1 VPDVRVPKLDEHGGK
16 SVLKIIFEVAMISV
30 GVFLG
35 LAGEQ
40 WREARHQNELA
51 QQALRAFKTE
61 ITANRTAVAAV
72 KDYHVA
78 RLKELRAYFDA
89 KPADRKNVSI
99 HLTKSANPAYV
110 ERTAWQL
117 AMATQSLTYIEP
129 DLAYALS
136 NAYGVQGTLEG
147 ETQGFVQGMFAGMF
161 VHPLSQDADGFF
173 AALLAYFG
181 DTTLLEPRLIK
192 LYDDALQRIDKAL
205 K

>member
-1 VPDVRVPKLDEHGGK
+1 VPDVRVPKLDEHGSK
-16 SVLKIIFEVAMISV
+16 SVLKIVFEVAMISV

-40 WREARHQNELA
+40 WREARRHRELA
-51 QQALRAFKTE
+51 EQALRAFRKE
-61 ITANRTAVAAV
+61 IAANRTTVAAV
-72 KDYHVA
+72 QGYHVE

-110 ERTAWQL
+110 DRTAWQL
-117 AMATQSLTYIEP
+117 SMATQSLTYIEP

-136 NAYGVQGTLEG
+136 NVYGVQASLEE

-161 VHPLSQDADGFF
+161 ARPLSQDADGFL

-181 DTTLLEPRLIK
+181 DMSLTEPRLIG
-192 LYDDALQRIDKAL
+192 LYDDALQRIDKTL
-205 K
+205 R

>member
-1 VPDVRVPKLDEHGGK
+1 VPDVRVPKLDEHGGRSIVK
-16 SVLKIIFEVAMISV
+16 TAFEVAMIAL

-40 WREARHQNELA
+40 WRETRHHRELA
-51 QQALRAFKTE
+51 EQSLRAFKTE
-61 ITANRTAVAAV
+61 ITANRRAVAAV
-72 KDYHVA
+72 KDYHA
-78 RLKELRAYFDA
+78 DRLKELRAYFDA

-129 DLAYALS
+129 ELAYSLS
-136 NAYGVQGTLEG
+136 NVYGVQGSIEG

-161 VHPLSQDADGFF
+161 ARPLSQDTDGFF

-181 DTTLLEPRLIK
+181 DMSLSEPKLLG
-192 LYDDALQRIDKAL
+192 LYDDALEKIDKDL